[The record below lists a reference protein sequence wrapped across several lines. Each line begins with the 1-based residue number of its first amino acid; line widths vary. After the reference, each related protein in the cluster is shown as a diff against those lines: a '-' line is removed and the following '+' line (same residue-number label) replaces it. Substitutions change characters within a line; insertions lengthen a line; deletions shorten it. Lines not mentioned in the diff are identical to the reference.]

1 MLSKRIITAMATL
14 LFANSVLA
22 SQPLGTP
29 LVLQLGTESTLATG
43 GIMMIA
49 AVSLAVGIRMV
60 KQKQQR

>member
-1 MLSKRIITAMATL
+1 MATL